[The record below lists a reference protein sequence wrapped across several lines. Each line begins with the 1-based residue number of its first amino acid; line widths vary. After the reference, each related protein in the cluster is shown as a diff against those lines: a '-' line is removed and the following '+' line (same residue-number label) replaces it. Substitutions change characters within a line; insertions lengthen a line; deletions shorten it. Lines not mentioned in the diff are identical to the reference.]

1 MTRRTATVIDLFSGA
16 GGLSLGFRAAGARIL
31 AAVDASEP
39 AGQTF
44 RQNFSR
50 LQPRQVPRV
59 LFGDAGN
66 LEDLD
71 LERVAP
77 RTPGPDILVG
87 GPPCQ
92 GFSRIG
98 RAKLA
103 SLAEDPDEA
112 DPRNALYL
120 RFVAAARFWR
130 PSAVVMENVAGMLGV
145 NGSNVAES
153 VAGDLAACGYRVGY
167 AILNAVWY
175 GVPQFRERLFFI
187 GVRDDLS
194 PLPSVPV
201 PTHRV
206 ELPSGYLRPPEAI
219 TLSLPFMPHFE
230 LEVPRARA
238 RLEATTVG
246 DALGDLPVLDEHL
259 SPQRRKGHR
268 DDFRLLHHYTAP
280 AVSSYARLM
289 RSWPGFDTPAGVR
302 AHVIRQTPRDFET
315 FRRMKAEDRYPEAM
329 VIARERFREELDRRT
344 RAGEAPTEGSP
355 AYSELKRSIMPPYP
369 EETFVDKWRKLN
381 ASRPSWTVPAHL
393 SRDAYSHIHYD
404 SAQARAISVR
414 EAARLQS
421 FPDAFDFAGNMGDCF
436 TQIGNAVP
444 PVLAWAIASH
454 LLEMLRFRARP
465 CPLSVLAGPGQ
476 AEQDDPRR
484 RGPYAHPRCDQPGG
498 IGLAGR
504 APDADWSAT
513 SGRGPAP

>member
-1 MTRRTATVIDLFSGA
+1 MTQRIATVIDLFSGA

-44 RQNFSR
+44 TQNFSR
-50 LQPRQVPRV
+50 LQPRHAPRV
-59 LFGDAGN
+59 FFGDAGN

-71 LERVAP
+71 LERVAS

-103 SLAEDPDEA
+103 SLAEDPDEV

-130 PSAVVMENVAGMLGV
+130 PSAVVMENVPGMLGV
-145 NGSNVAES
+145 NGSNVAEA

-167 AILNAVWY
+167 AILNSVWY

-201 PTHRV
+201 PTHKIN
-206 ELPSGYLRPPEAI
+206 LPSGYLRPPQSI

-230 LEVPRARA
+230 LEVPRDRA
-238 RLEATTVG
+238 LIEATTVG
-246 DALGDLPVLDEHL
+246 DAIGDLPAIDEHL
-259 SPQRRKGHR
+259 SPRPRKGR
-268 DDFRLLHHYTAP
+268 TDEFRAQHPYTAP
-280 AVSSYARLM
+280 ATSAYAELM
-289 RSWPGFDTPAGVR
+289 RSWPGLDSPIGVR

-329 VIARERFREELDRRT
+329 AIARARFREEFARRAL
-344 RAGEAPTEGSP
+344 AGTAPLEGSP
-355 AYSELKRSIMPPYP
+355 EHSELKRSIIPPYP
-369 EETFVDKWRKLN
+369 EEKFVDKWRKLN
-381 ASRPSWTVPAHL
+381 ADRPSWTVPAHL

-404 SAQARAISVR
+404 SEQARAISVR

-421 FPDAFDFAGNMGDCF
+421 FPDAFEFAGNMGDCF

-444 PVLAWAIASH
+444 PVLAWALANH
-454 LLEMLRFRARP
+454 LLGLLGFRRVP
-465 CPLSVLAGPGQ
+465 CPLAVAK
-476 AEQDDPRR
+476 
-484 RGPYAHPRCDQPGG
+484 
-498 IGLAGR
+498 
-504 APDADWSAT
+504 T
-513 SGRGPAP
+513 K